1 MTQIAEPSTV
11 LILLH
16 WLPKCNSMRT
26 RPGWIQ
32 PEIYFRI
39 VHAAQNGHKGAP
51 VAAYLEQ
58 MVEIARKEGISRG
71 RVTQVI
77 GMLRLAPDDAQRR
90 G

>member
-1 MTQIAEPSTV
+1 
-11 LILLH
+11 
-16 WLPKCNSMRT
+16 MRT
-26 RPGWIQ
+26 RPGRVE
-32 PEIYFRI
+32 PEVFFRV
-39 VHAAQNGHKGAP
+39 VHAAQAGHNGAP